1 MDGYTINDNITHNIQ
16 RWANNNRSFQRQSL
30 SWL

>member
-1 MDGYTINDNITHNIQ
+1 MDGYTINDDITHNIQ
-16 RWANNNRSFQRQSL
+16 RWANNRSFLRQSL